1 MIQKLAVMPQYLL
14 AMAIFGTIGLFVK
27 FIDLPSTVI
36 ALSRGALGTLFLF
49 VVVQFMRR
57 RMDTESIKRN
67 FKHLLIAAVALGFN
81 WIFLFEA
88 YRLTSIATAT
98 LAYYMSPVILILLS
112 PLILKERV
120 GLAKWICVICAL
132 IGMSLIA
139 GIWEGSDQ
147 IALSG
152 IAMGLLAACFYATI
166 VINNKFLNGLNPY
179 DSAIVQLGIAA
190 LVLLPYVAFTVDFT
204 SLSLDTQTI
213 GLTLIV
219 GIVHTG
225 VAYWLYFSAL
235 PKLEAARI
243 AIFSYIDPAI
253 AILLSV
259 FVLMEPIT
267 TAGVIGAVLILGAA
281 LTSEFVGKNK

>member
-1 MIQKLAVMPQYLL
+1 MPQYLL
-14 AMAIFGTIGLFVK
+14 AMTIFGTIGLFVK

-36 ALSRGALGTLFLF
+36 ALSRGALGTFFLLL
-49 VVVQFMRR
+49 VLQFMKQK
-57 RMDTESIKRN
+57 MDTESIKRN
-67 FKHLLIAAVALGFN
+67 FKHLFIAAVALGFN

-98 LAYYMSPVILILLS
+98 LAYYMAPVILILVS
-112 PLILKERV
+112 PLILKEHV
-120 GLAKWICVICAL
+120 SIAKWLCVICAL
-132 IGMSLIA
+132 IGMTLIA
-139 GIWEGSDQ
+139 GVWEGSDR
-147 IALSG
+147 IAFAG

-166 VINNKFLNGLNPY
+166 VINNKFLKDINPY

-190 LVLLPYVAFTVDFT
+190 LVLLPYVTFTVDFT
-204 SLSLDTQTI
+204 SLTLDTQTI

-219 GIVHTG
+219 GVVHTG

-259 FVLMEPIT
+259 FVLMEPMT
-267 TAGVIGAVLILGAA
+267 THAMIGAVLILGAA
-281 LTSEFVGKNK
+281 LTSEFVGKKTE

>member
-1 MIQKLAVMPQYLL
+1 MPQYLL

-36 ALSRGALGTLFLF
+36 ALSRGALGTLFLL

-57 RMDTESIKRN
+57 RMDTESIRRN

-98 LAYYMSPVILILLS
+98 LAYYMAPVILILLS
-112 PLILKERV
+112 SLILKERV

-152 IAMGLLAACFYATI
+152 IVMGLLAACFYATI

-179 DSAIVQLGIAA
+179 DSAIVQLGIAG

>member
-1 MIQKLAVMPQYLL
+1 MPQYLL

-57 RMDTESIKRN
+57 RVDTESIKRN

-98 LAYYMSPVILILLS
+98 LAYYMAPVILILLS

>member
-36 ALSRGALGTLFLF
+36 ALSRGALGTLFLL

-98 LAYYMSPVILILLS
+98 LAYYMAPVILILLS

-120 GLAKWICVICAL
+120 GFAKWICVICAL

-190 LVLLPYVAFTVDFT
+190 LVLLPYVAFTEDFT
-204 SLSLDTQTI
+204 SFSLDTQTI

-267 TAGVIGAVLILGAA
+267 TAGAIGAVLILGAA
-281 LTSEFVGKNK
+281 LASEFVGKNK

>member
-1 MIQKLAVMPQYLL
+1 MPQYLL

-36 ALSRGALGTLFLF
+36 ALSRGALGTLFLL

-57 RMDTESIKRN
+57 RMDTESIRRN

-98 LAYYMSPVILILLS
+98 LAYYMAPVILILLS

>member
-1 MIQKLAVMPQYLL
+1 MPQYLL
-14 AMAIFGTIGLFVK
+14 AMTIFGTIGLFVK

-36 ALSRGALGTLFLF
+36 ALSRGALGTLFLLI
-49 VVVQFMRR
+49 VLQLMKR

-67 FKHLLIAAVALGFN
+67 FKHLFIAAVALGFN

-98 LAYYMSPVILILLS
+98 LAYYMAPVILILLS
-112 PLILKERV
+112 PLVLKERV

-152 IAMGLLAACFYATI
+152 IAMGLLAASFYATI
-166 VINNKFLNGLNPY
+166 VINNKFLKGMNPY

-204 SLSLDTQTI
+204 SLTLDTQTI

-243 AIFSYIDPAI
+243 AIFSYVDPAI

-259 FVLMEPIT
+259 FVLMEPMTIN
-267 TAGVIGAVLILGAA
+267 AMIGAVLILGAA
-281 LTSEFVGKNK
+281 ITSEFVGKKN